1 MNQILDYNPNSKSSK
16 KGGGSDKV
24 VRVFAIMLILFAI
37 ALISIVVYG
46 RVSNQ
51 KEVDNLVQEATKAK
65 IEVVV
70 EAQTATITVTHD
82 KNIERLIYSWNTSAE
97 KKIKGESKLME
108 QTIDVPAGNNTLHIK
123 VVDEAGNETTYE
135 EEISAEQGTDIMS
148 PKIELSAAEGNKW
161 RITATDET
169 GMDFITY
176 RWNEE
181 EEEKV
186 YAEEGSKEISVE
198 VEIPLGKN
206 DLTIVA
212 VDSSNNVSN
221 EQKSFTGVVKPTISV
236 TLSEDGKS
244 VKVNIDHEGGIEK
257 VGFNFNDVDYNIEL
271 PEENPKHVEFPMN
284 LEVGYNRIIVT
295 ATSIDKTENKF
306 DCEYNYGTS
315 SNDSE
320 TDTETEGNT
329 NEAVEQEQ

>member
-16 KGGGSDKV
+16 KGGGSDNI
-24 VRVFAIMLILFAI
+24 VRVFAVILILFAI

-51 KEVDNLVQEATKAK
+51 KEVDNLAQEATKAK
-65 IEVVV
+65 IDVTV

-97 KKIKGESKLME
+97 KKIKGGNKLME
-108 QTIDVPAGNNTLHIK
+108 ETIDVPAGDNTLHIK
-123 VVDEAGNETTYE
+123 VVDEAGNETTYDE
-135 EEISAEQGTDIMS
+135 EVSAEQGTDIMS
-148 PKIELSAAEGNKW
+148 PKIELSASEGNKW
-161 RITATDET
+161 KITATDET
-169 GMDFITY
+169 AMDFITY

-206 DLTIVA
+206 DLTIIA

-244 VKVNIDHEGGIEK
+244 VNVNIDHEGGIEK
-257 VGFNFNDVDYNIEL
+257 VGFNFNDKDYNIEL
-271 PEENPKHVEFPMN
+271 PEDNPKHAEFSMN

-315 SNDSE
+315 SNGSE
-320 TDTETEGNT
+320 TNNTSEEGSDETL
-329 NEAVEQEQ
+329 EQE